1 MYIYSLFLLLFWCVG
16 WAELDFLNGLWL
28 VLLLLSLMLINLTR
42 QIALCSLI
50 VFLLASAGQ
59 YSLTNKQFSKSW
71 TGIDLRLNACISSLK
86 STDHGLSLIL
96 KNPHIQ
102 VPIIKQ
108 ERDNRLAKPIY
119 QAQPIG
125 LLGRVKVTVYPFAKA
140 A

>member
-71 TGIDLRLNACISSLK
+71 TGIDLRLNQ
-86 STDHGLSLIL
+86 
-96 KNPHIQ
+96 N
-102 VPIIKQ
+102 
-108 ERDNRLAKPIY
+108 
-119 QAQPIG
+119 
-125 LLGRVKVTVYPFAKA
+125 
-140 A
+140 